1 MFLLYRFLINF
12 VCFLSPIIITF
23 RILKKKEDIKRY
35 KEKFSITNLKRPKGN
50 LIWFHACSVG
60 ELKSIVP
67 LIINFEKNKNVN
79 NILITT
85 STLSSSKV
93 FTKLNFKKTIHQFFP
108 IDSWYLTN
116 KFLDQWRPNKVIF
129 VESEIWP
136 NMLMNIKRR
145 KIPSILLNAR
155 ITKKTFFRW
164 KKINSFSNKIFQI
177 FDKIF
182 PQSKETRNFL
192 NILGIKNTKIIG
204 NLKYCDN
211 SLTKIKNISFKNKN
225 FFKKKNIIC
234 ASSTHEGEESLFGK
248 IHNKNKNKINKLLTI
263 IIPRH
268 VDRSQGIKSKLD
280 EMNLK
285 VHMHS
290 SNKRI
295 DKNTDIYL
303 VDTYGETNIFYNLS
317 NIVFLGGSIINRGG
331 QNPLEPARLGC
342 KILHGPYIHNFKEI
356 YSFLKK
362 IKIATKFTNESS
374 LSQIINNKI
383 VTRSKKKNKLLSNIG
398 NKILKKTIGEINSIS
413 NAI

>member
-1 MFLLYRFLINF
+1 MFLLYRFLINL
-12 VCFLSPIIITF
+12 VCFLSPIIIIF
-23 RILKKKEDIKRY
+23 RILKKKEDIKRF

-116 KFLDQWRPNKVIF
+116 KFLDQWKPNKVIF

-211 SLTKIKNISFKNKN
+211 SLTKIKNISF
-225 FFKKKNIIC
+225 
-234 ASSTHEGEESLFGK
+234 
-248 IHNKNKNKINKLLTI
+248 
-263 IIPRH
+263 
-268 VDRSQGIKSKLD
+268 
-280 EMNLK
+280 
-285 VHMHS
+285 
-290 SNKRI
+290 
-295 DKNTDIYL
+295 
-303 VDTYGETNIFYNLS
+303 
-317 NIVFLGGSIINRGG
+317 
-331 QNPLEPARLGC
+331 
-342 KILHGPYIHNFKEI
+342 
-356 YSFLKK
+356 
-362 IKIATKFTNESS
+362 
-374 LSQIINNKI
+374 
-383 VTRSKKKNKLLSNIG
+383 
-398 NKILKKTIGEINSIS
+398 
-413 NAI
+413 